1 MNLLTFFS
9 NLIIPMVIL
18 YIITYGLLMHTDIFD
33 AFVKGATDGLK
44 IVYQILPT
52 LVGLMIAIGIL
63 RESGFL
69 NALSV
74 VLKPVAEV
82 TGFPVAVLPLSII
95 KMISSSAA
103 TGLLLDLFKKFGAD
117 SREGYLA
124 ALLMCCSETI
134 FYTISVYFQ
143 ATRDKENKGIT
154 GGRWLLPG
162 ALLCTLAGMVVSLI
176 LTNMAKL

>member
-18 YIITYGLLMHTDIFD
+18 YIIAYGLIMRADIFD
-33 AFVKGATDGLK
+33 AFVKGATDGIK

-52 LVGLMIAIGIL
+52 LVGLMIAIGL
-63 RESGFL
+63 MRESGFL

-74 VLKPVAEV
+74 VLEPVARL

-124 ALLMCCSETI
+124 ALLMCCSETV

-143 ATRDKENKGIT
+143 ATRDKEHSGIT
-154 GGRWLLPG
+154 GGRWILAG
-162 ALLCTLAGMVVSLI
+162 ALLSTLAGMVVSLV
-176 LTNMAKL
+176 LTNIASL